1 MIVSFEHHMKLDRS
15 GYPATSETRMP
26 NLFSRIVSI
35 ADDYDSLISG
45 RVYERKRLRLDDAL
59 ARMLGGSGT
68 IYDPS
73 LMKAF
78 SELFEEGNLG
88 GIL

>member
-1 MIVSFEHHMKLDRS
+1 MVVSFEHHMKLDLS
-15 GYPATSETRMP
+15 GYPASAETRMP

-45 RVYERKRLRLDDAL
+45 RVYQRTRLRANDA
-59 ARMLGGSGT
+59 RDQMLSGSGT

-78 SELFEEGNLG
+78 AGLFQ
-88 GIL
+88 